1 MEKLRSHEN
10 QTGGGRLSPRRL
22 LVLSYTLAVVL
33 LAAVPAGAEPG
44 EYWYETTIDGASTGY
59 VREWVEEDADAQG
72 NRVSGSYT
80 RMMAMRGRQLV
91 RVELSESWVE
101 TQDGNPVTYHLTSR
115 VSSETRELDLTIGSG
130 SARLRI
136 SLMDDAVVSDVSLA
150 EDFLFPRGV
159 WRLHVERGFIPG
171 DNYTFS
177 AFDPDFS
184 EVASFEVSVV
194 GAEELEIMG
203 VTVDLHKLVVVSPL
217 YGGLELHEWR
227 DDEGLLWRSEI
238 SGTGIAKVRTTR
250 EEALAEKEALDIL
263 SAGAIPVDVS
273 IHAPFNVDDA
283 LYEIWMDDASVAE
296 FIVEDERQS
305 IEGRTE
311 RGVLVR
317 IKRTEPASEAV
328 VRFPIRSTPMKS
340 YLDGNPI
347 MQTWHPR
354 ILGVAARQAW
364 GTDQSCWLT
373 ARNIEH
379 WVFVEV
385 ENKGFGT
392 AFASALEVLDT
403 RTGDCSEHV
412 VLAAAMTRSIGI
424 PTKLVSG
431 VTYFRGQFL
440 YHMWLEVWTGDGWY
454 ALDPTI
460 GDGSVDAMHIKFG
473 ESSGE
478 RGSVADLSIGILRVF
493 NRLHI
498 AVREYTVDGKTVA
511 P

>member
-1 MEKLRSHEN
+1 MERRRPHEN
-10 QTGGGRLSPRRL
+10 RTGGGRLDPRRL
-22 LVLSYTLAVVL
+22 LVLPCILAATLLAVVPAD
-33 LAAVPAGAEPG
+33 AAPG
-44 EYWYETTIDGASTGY
+44 EHWYETTIDGASTGY
-59 VREWVEEDADAQG
+59 VREWVEEDADADG

-80 RMMAMRGRQLV
+80 KMMAMRGRQMA
-91 RVELSESWVE
+91 RIELSESWVE
-101 TQDGNPVTYHLTSR
+101 TQDGTPVSYHLTSR
-115 VSSETRELDLTIGSG
+115 VSSETRELDFTVGSG

-136 SLMDDAVVSDVSLA
+136 SLMDDALVSDVPLA

-159 WRLHVERGFIPG
+159 WSMHVERGFIPG
-171 DNYTFS
+171 DSYTFS
-177 AFDPDFS
+177 AFDPDFT

-194 GAEELEIMG
+194 GAEQLEIMG
-203 VTVDLHKLVVVSPL
+203 AAVDLHKLVITSPL

-250 EEALAEKEALDIL
+250 DKALAEKEAQDIL

-273 IHAPFNVDDA
+273 IRAPFKVDDA
-283 LYEIWMDDASVAE
+283 LYEIWMNDASVVE

-317 IKRTEPASEAV
+317 IQRTEPAQEGV
-328 VRFPIRSTPMKS
+328 LKFPIPSTPLQS
-340 YLDGNPI
+340 YLDGNPL

-364 GTDQSCWLT
+364 GTDQNSWET

-385 ENKGFGT
+385 KNKGFGT
-392 AFASALEVLDT
+392 AFASALEVLDS

-431 VTYFRGQFL
+431 ITYFRGQFL

-460 GDGSVDAMHIKFG
+460 GDGSVDAMHIKLG
-473 ESSGE
+473 ESTGE

-493 NRLHI
+493 NRLHV
-498 AVREYTVDGKTVA
+498 AVREYTIEGKTVA